1 MEPTRSPL
9 VLLVAQA
16 VLAAAMLQQ
25 PSEGRVQAVAPSAP
39 HLAGGKEAEAAAA
52 TSLPSSPLTGDPPLV
67 LLVAYAVL
75 AEAMLQPSETRV
87 QAATS
92 SPSSQFTG
100 DPPRP
105 SLPGLPPLPGLP
117 ALPPSPGFPGMGRGA
132 VVSFAFAAAGQNM
145 LGAADTRG
153 TVRQLP
159 DELQRAG
166 AAENVL
172 RRLQVAR
179 RRRRQDLPVP
189 RHHGRPGYICRRD
202 DRPATHARAASNV
215 PHVHTAGASSDVPR

>member
-52 TSLPSSPLTGDPPLV
+52 TSLPSSP
-67 LLVAYAVL
+67 
-75 AEAMLQPSETRV
+75 
-87 QAATS
+87 
-92 SPSSQFTG
+92 FTG
-100 DPPRP
+100 VRRTRGGDAASIGNEGTGGYLLAFFTVHHRLARVPAVAR
-105 SLPGLPPLPGLP
+105 LPGH
-117 ALPPSPGFPGMGRGA
+117 GRRAA
-132 VVSFAFAAAGQNM
+132 VYFAFAAPGQYM
-145 LGAADTRG
+145 HGAADTGG

-215 PHVHTAGASSDVPR
+215 QHVHTAGASSDVPRQV

>member
-52 TSLPSSPLTGDPPLV
+52 TSSPASPFTGDTPLV

-117 ALPPSPGFPGMGRGA
+117 ALPPSPGFPGM
-132 VVSFAFAAAGQNM
+132 
-145 LGAADTRG
+145 
-153 TVRQLP
+153 
-159 DELQRAG
+159 AG
-166 AAENVL
+166 AQSSPSPSQQPAKTCLEPLILAEPCVSYLTNSSVPAPPRTCCDGFRSL
-172 RRLQVAR
+172 VGGGDRICLCHAIMG
-179 RRRRQDLPVP
+179 DL
-189 RHHGRPGYICRRD
+189 GTFAGGTID
-202 DRPATHARAASNV
+202 Q
-215 PHVHTAGASSDVPR
+215 HVHTAGASSDVHRQV